1 MTSTEDRIARTE
13 AAEGAGIVS
22 SGKDLVDAVT
32 AENPDAGGIAASAAG
47 MGLDLLGAAMDPL
60 GTLVEAELGWL
71 IEHIA
76 FLREPLDLLCGDPM
90 EIEDR
95 AQAWHALSTV
105 LRREGAAIDDAVA
118 GDVAGWQGE
127 AAQSYRAAAASAARS
142 LSSLADDAAGIADTV
157 LSSGAMVGLERS
169 LIRDLIAS
177 WLAKVVVWLMASVI
191 SAGFALAAAIPS
203 VVAEA
208 ARMALRFADTI
219 EEIVRVL
226 DEVGA
231 TVAGIAR
238 NMESVAER
246 ARRIGEIGGRVGAR
260 LDEVAPG
267 PTSVDLAS
275 APWSVPGAMT
285 RFDESRMVKPALE
298 ATTGTLVEDGKE
310 QADARET
317 RSEWSAPP
325 PPTGQ

>member
-71 IEHIA
+71 IEHVA
-76 FLREPLDLLCGDPM
+76 FLREPLDRLCGDPM

-95 AQAWHALSTV
+95 AQAWHALATV
-105 LRREGAAIDDAVA
+105 LRREGAALDEAVA
-118 GDVAGWQGE
+118 GDVASWHGA
-127 AAQSYRAAAASAARS
+127 AAQSYRAAAATAARS
-142 LSSLADDAAGIADTV
+142 LSSLAEDAAGIADTV
-157 LSSGAMVGLERS
+157 LSSGALVGLERS

-177 WLAKVVVWLMASVI
+177 WLAKLVVWFMASVI
-191 SAGFALAAAIPS
+191 SAGIALAAAIPS

-208 ARMALRFADTI
+208 AGMALRFADTV

-231 TVAGIAR
+231 AVAGIAR
-238 NMESVAER
+238 NMESVAGR
-246 ARRIGEIGGRVGAR
+246 VRRVGEVGGRVGAR
-260 LDEVAPG
+260 LDDAVPG
-267 PTSVDLAS
+267 PTGIDLAS
-275 APWSVPGAMT
+275 APWSLPGAMT
-285 RFDESRMVKPALE
+285 GFDGSRLVEPAFE
-298 ATTGTLVEDGKE
+298 ATADTLVEDGKQ
-310 QADARET
+310 QADAREA
-317 RSEWSAPP
+317 RSEWPDPP
-325 PPTGQ
+325 PPTAQ